1 LKGNFNHD
9 NRHAIFKKI
18 YDDIFLVLKKNKS
31 SKYTELETLYLLI
44 ILKELGKEY
53 RLNNNILCN
62 YFNIDQN
69 VKSRDHCL
77 NYFSITVLLFYIG
90 NKKRYRDIKD
100 TLKEHIRGKFEKV
113 QKDNRRRMTELT
125 ILLFDLL
132 SCPFLEDEFKK
143 DLLGYYDITDSSELN
158 EIIKRK
164 DYWFSKWDNFDFG
177 KELEA
182 KKSLEV
188 Y

>member
-1 LKGNFNHD
+1 
-9 NRHAIFKKI
+9 
-18 YDDIFLVLKKNKS
+18 
-31 SKYTELETLYLLI
+31 
-44 ILKELGKEY
+44 
-53 RLNNNILCN
+53 
-62 YFNIDQN
+62 
-69 VKSRDHCL
+69 
-77 NYFSITVLLFYIG
+77 
-90 NKKRYRDIKD
+90 
-100 TLKEHIRGKFEKV
+100 
-113 QKDNRRRMTELT
+113 MTELT